1 MEKGFHLRGATL
13 NAGEFVNLRLSLG
26 DGLRRMCLEEDFY
39 TGGMLI
45 QFTGL
50 SLIVQLFQSLGA
62 SRKILFQVGGQ
73 SRFRDTAPHSRRI
86 SW

>member
-62 SRKILFQVGGQ
+62 SRKILDLLGNNEKN
-73 SRFRDTAPHSRRI
+73 R
-86 SW
+86 